1 MSVNLQDYFKNSILG
16 NVRIGAKDER
26 GLPIKFP
33 HFDVHIDYTTSELAV
48 EIFNEKYNN
57 PDKLKIRFLNQ
68 NPMEIFLERYE
79 GRKRKCYGNSNQ
91 AKCVDD
97 KGKVQVINCE
107 GKKCPYKIKKQCKFV
122 AKLYCLIQGLE
133 DEGIWCFPIGG
144 EKGIKKISKRIFRA
158 NRIGEDLT
166 KHWYE
171 ISLTAEDAPGKGVNY
186 IPDIKKLE
194 EVEQSTQSETTT
206 KSSIE
211 KTTNNQT
218 QNNNYLMIKGFE
230 KVIFN
235 SKNCVKI
242 NYTDTASKD
251 GELFLLPESNQEIL
265 KLKPSS
271 IILPSSIS
279 RRDNYSILNNYKIIK
294 AA

>member
-1 MSVNLQDYFKNSILG
+1 MGVNLQDYLKNSILG

-26 GLPIKFP
+26 GLPIKID
-33 HFDVHIDYTTSELAV
+33 HFDVHTDNTTSELAV
-48 EIFNEKYNN
+48 EVFNEKYNK
-57 PDKLKIRFLNQ
+57 PKSLKIKFINQ

-79 GRKRKCYGNSNQ
+79 GRKRKCYGNGNQ
-91 AKCVDD
+91 AKCTDD
-97 KGKVQVINCE
+97 KGKVQVISCA
-107 GKKCPYKIKKQCKFV
+107 GKACPYKESKQCKFV
-122 AKLYCLIQGLE
+122 AKLYFLIQGLE
-133 DEGIWCFPIGG
+133 DEGVWCFPIGG

-158 NRIGEDLT
+158 NRLGEDLT
-166 KHWYE
+166 QHWYE
-171 ISLTAEDAPGKGVNY
+171 LFLKAEDAPGKGVNY
-186 IPDIKKLE
+186 IPDIRKLE
-194 EVEQSTQSETTT
+194 EVEQSMQSE
-206 KSSIE
+206 K
-211 KTTNNQT
+211 KTNSGVETPKNQT

-230 KVIFN
+230 KVIFDN
-235 SKNCVKI
+235 KNCIKI